1 MKKRE
6 FEYLPSR
13 CDPFQSEIATNCDRT
28 TKVFFEVNKLC
39 VEKYQALC
47 LVVKDA
53 DSGSPDQNGG
63 IGSGADCGAP
73 PGAAFTYK
81 IPGTGE
87 QRRACALPRP
97 DPPEVSSGEFPK
109 YGDLS
114 GGDKGSRR
122 GILSTEDAIPSP
134 EVVT

>member
-1 MKKRE
+1 
-6 FEYLPSR
+6 
-13 CDPFQSEIATNCDRT
+13 
-28 TKVFFEVNKLC
+28 
-39 VEKYQALC
+39 
-47 LVVKDA
+47 VVKDA

-81 IPGTGE
+81 VPGTGE

-97 DPPEVSSGEFPK
+97 DPTEVSSGEFPK

-114 GGDKGSRR
+114 GG
-122 GILSTEDAIPSP
+122 GIR
-134 EVVT
+134 EVVSGSCRPKMPSLPPKLSRKNTLEGRQVWGLKTSLLGRVY